1 MTTERNSP
9 GQVLSTARNSPGLQR
24 EPPHQPM
31 TKVSY
36 SKKIPRTTARI
47 SPPAYEKSFLHPNF
61 YLQKS
66 PKGNLIKVAKILN
79 FVYPWESLPI
89 QHSEEVK
96 PSTKDK

>member
-1 MTTERNSP
+1 MKEIPPDKSC
-9 GQVLSTARNSPGLQR
+9 LQR
-24 EPPHQPM
+24 EIPLDYSENPPHQPM
-31 TKVSY
+31 KKVSY
-36 SKKIPRTTARI
+36 SKKISRTTARI
-47 SPPAYEKSFLHPNF
+47 PPPAYEKSFLHPNF

-89 QHSEEVK
+89 QKSEEVK